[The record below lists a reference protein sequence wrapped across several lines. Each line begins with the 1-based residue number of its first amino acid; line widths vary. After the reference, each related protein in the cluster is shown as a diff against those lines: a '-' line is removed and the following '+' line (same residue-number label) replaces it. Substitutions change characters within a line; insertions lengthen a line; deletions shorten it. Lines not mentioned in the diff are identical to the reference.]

1 MKKLKIFSI
10 ILFALFC
17 LRINAQY
24 DFTNYT
30 NKDHIIS
37 LKAEGDSIWIGTT
50 GGLVLRNIDGTL
62 IDVFTLEDGLGSNY
76 INSIVIDYD
85 KNRWLTADEWDVTK
99 QENSVWS
106 RVSFTS
112 AMTTTGDYVYPNF
125 TKLAQDLD
133 SNIWFGGA
141 RRIYKY
147 RKDGLY
153 ENHSDSLDITW
164 SISAMT
170 VDASNNIWAAE
181 KDGEGGLYMFDG
193 DKWSVLSSSPGLLSN
208 KIYCLKAKG
217 SDVWIGTMGGGLTKF
232 NGSEFISYTTDSG
245 LIDNYVR
252 DIAFEEDTLWIATS
266 DGVSKFDGTN
276 WTYYDEGDGLP
287 YNIILAVEVDAN
299 GNKWFGTQGGLYKFD
314 GSSMELIKIDNEL
327 FDNNIKDIAIDNNGI
342 KWMTCGSFGS
352 IKDVIK
358 FDGTNW
364 ETFNPHEPLVEGSV
378 NVIDIDKKG
387 KKWFGTDVGITVFND
402 TSKTYYYY
410 KDGFPAYNVSAIAF
424 FEDTVWI
431 VHEYGVSKYFDN
443 TWITYTS
450 ADGLLGDLNSVIAVD
465 PEGNVW
471 GGYNGYES
479 VYGVFRI
486 SGNSITN
493 YTEIAGETSV
503 VPYEIVVD
511 KDSVVW
517 ISLQSGIY
525 RYKEETW
532 IKDDISDYASHD
544 VIFIDNGDLMWFGN
558 HVYITRYDGINYI
571 RLSSSDGATTC
582 NQFYG
587 FAQDIDGSIWTATD
601 GGISHI
607 TFHTPDA
614 EFDFSNICFGDT
626 TLFENTSLEADEVT
640 QIRWDINNDGTIE
653 STDHEFEFL
662 FQDTGT
668 YHVKM
673 IADNMGFKD
682 SIIQEVTYFPLPTFN
697 ILSNDTVV
705 CVGDSA
711 GIIMELT
718 GTAPW
723 ELDFPGYVVETS
735 SSPYIYYM
743 PTYTTSFDLFK
754 LSDSSGCAIPDTQ
767 ILGLVEYQQIPTG
780 FLASALNEDVICIGD
795 SVMMGISAN
804 GTLPLNVSFMLA
816 DSAINITTDDNY
828 IQLPA
833 KKAGEYYITE
843 ITDSI
848 GCTAIQLGDTL
859 MFEAF
864 PKPVAQIT
872 GPDSI
877 CQGDTALVSVYL
889 EGTPPWNLFSSL
901 GNFTSIYEE
910 DNPVELHIYES
921 SGINITDITDSSGC
935 PEGEFNNSHNVTV
948 NELPNAVITGGIS
961 VCEGDSMH
969 FYINILT
976 GMAPYNLTYS
986 GGTATGITNT
996 DLPYDIYITSPTNLY
1011 IIELVDSF
1019 GCVAEEIGDTV
1030 EPEFYPIP
1038 TGNLIAD
1045 TIGDN
1050 ANISINLTGTPPWQ
1064 ISYKENDQTNTF
1076 IAFEDQNPYTF
1087 EITLDSAVYKIVTLR
1102 DNYCDATELGDS
1114 IVIIT
1119 DITENINYN
1128 KFRNIK
1134 FYPNPG
1140 TDQLYID
1147 FRDYTAN
1154 NLTIKIIDINGRIH
1168 LNKKYYNIEN
1178 SIETVDLTGLTKGI
1192 YIIEIHNSEIYYR
1205 AKLVIK

>member
-1 MKKLKIFSI
+1 MKKLTVFSI
-10 ILFALFC
+10 IFLAIFC
-17 LRINAQY
+17 LKINAQY

-37 LKAEGDSIWIGTT
+37 LKAEGDSIWIGST

-99 QENSVWS
+99 QENSIWS

-133 SNIWFGGA
+133 SNIWFGGV

-208 KIYCLKAKG
+208 KIYCLKAKA

-232 NGSEFISYTTDSG
+232 NGSEFITYTTDSG

-252 DIAFEEDTLWIATS
+252 DIAFEEDTLWLATS
-266 DGVSKFDGTN
+266 DGVSKFDGEN
-276 WTYYDEGDGLP
+276 WISYDEADGLP
-287 YNIILAVEVDAN
+287 YNIILSVEVDAN
-299 GNKWFGTQGGLYKFD
+299 GNKWFGTQSGLYKFD
-314 GSSMELIKIDNEL
+314 GSTMELIKIENEL
-327 FDNNIKDIAIDNNGI
+327 FDNNIIDIAIDNNGI
-342 KWMTCGSFGS
+342 KWMTCGASGS
-352 IKDVIK
+352 IRDVIK

-364 ETFNPHEPLVEGSV
+364 ETFDPNKPLTEGWV
-378 NVIDIDKKG
+378 NVIEIDAEG
-387 KKWFGTDVGITVFND
+387 NKWFGKDDGITVYND

-410 KDGFPAYNVSAIAF
+410 SDGFPAYNVSAIAF

-431 VHEYGVSKYFDN
+431 VHEYGVSKYYDD
-443 TWITYTS
+443 TWKTYTS
-450 ADGLLGDLNSVIAVD
+450 ADGLLGDLNSVVTVD
-465 PEGNVW
+465 MEGNVW

-532 IKDDISDYASHD
+532 IKDDISDYAARD
-544 VIFIDNGDLMWFGN
+544 VIFIDNGDIMWFGN

-571 RLSSSDGATTC
+571 RLFSSDGANTC
-582 NQFYG
+582 NNFYG
-587 FAQDIDGSIWTATD
+587 FAQDIDGSIWTATN
-601 GGISHI
+601 GGISRI
-607 TFHTPDA
+607 TFHAPEADF
-614 EFDFSNICFGDT
+614 EFSKICIGDT
-626 TLFENTSLEADEVT
+626 TLFENTSIEADELT
-640 QIRWDINNDGTIE
+640 QIQWDINNDGTVE
-653 STDHEFEFL
+653 SSDHEFEFL
-662 FQDTGT
+662 FPDTGI
-668 YHVKM
+668 YQVKM
-673 IADNMGFKD
+673 IADNSGIKD
-682 SIIQEVTYFPLPTFN
+682 SIVKEVTYFPLPTFN

-711 GIIMELT
+711 GIRLELT

-723 ELDFPGYVVETS
+723 LLDFPGKVIETNS
-735 SSPYIYYM
+735 SSYIYYM

-754 LSDSSGCAIPDTQ
+754 LSDSSGCFIPDTQ
-767 ILGLVEYQQIPTG
+767 IIGLVEYQQIPIG
-780 FLASALNEDVICIGD
+780 YLNGEININHICGED
-795 SVMMGISAN
+795 SVMMGITAN
-804 GTLPLNVSFMLA
+804 GTLPMNILFMYVDSLIEITANENSFEF
-816 DSAINITTDDNY
+816 
-828 IQLPA
+828 PA
-833 KKAGEYYITE
+833 KDAGEYYITE
-843 ITDSI
+843 IVDSL
-848 GCTAIQLGDTL
+848 GCKATQLGDTL
-859 MFEAF
+859 SYKAF
-864 PKPVAQIT
+864 PKPSAQIL
-872 GPDSI
+872 GPDTI
-877 CQGDTALVSVYL
+877 CEGDSALVSINL
-889 EGTPPWNLFSSL
+889 SGTPPWNFVSTL
-901 GNFTSIYEE
+901 GTFTNINNE
-910 DNPVELHIYES
+910 DNPVEFYLYS
-921 SGINITDITDSSGC
+921 STQIGISDLSDSSGC
-935 PEGEFNNSHNVTV
+935 TKDEFDNSHNVTV
-948 NELPNAVITGGIS
+948 NELPEAVITGGVS

-969 FYINILT
+969 YYINILN

-986 GGTATGITNT
+986 GGAETGISNS
-996 DLPYDIYITSPTNLY
+996 DLPYDIYITSPTDLY
-1011 IIELVDSF
+1011 IIELIDSF
-1019 GCVAEEIGDTV
+1019 GCAAEELGDTI

-1038 TGNLIAD
+1038 TGSITVD
-1045 TIGDN
+1045 TIGD
-1050 ANISINLTGTPPWQ
+1050 AESISMTFTGIAPWLV
-1064 ISYKENDQTNTF
+1064 SYKENDQINTF
-1076 IAFEDQNPYTF
+1076 SLFEDENPYTF
-1087 EITLDSAVYKIVTLR
+1087 EITLDSAVYQIISLR
-1102 DNYCDATELGDS
+1102 DNYCNATELGDS
-1114 IVIIT
+1114 IVVIA

-1134 FYPNPG
+1134 FYPNPS
-1140 TDQLYID
+1140 TEKLYID
-1147 FRDYTAN
+1147 FKDYNTNSLA
-1154 NLTIKIIDINGRIH
+1154 IKIIDLNGKTQII
-1168 LNKKYYNIEN
+1168 KECYNIDN
-1178 SIETVDLTGLTKGI
+1178 SIETVDLTGLTKGM
-1192 YIIEIHNSEIYYR
+1192 YIIEIQNEEIYYR
-1205 AKLVIK
+1205 AKLVVR